1 MTEELFFTHFLNQHF
16 GGLVSRVL
24 TAVGAHA
31 VAGGEKSQYLFTFNP
46 AAPITNFFAMELL
59 VVLILLALFFW
70 ARARISVDNP
80 GAIQHI
86 FELTEEFVNHQSE
99 EIIGHHSAGF
109 TPFLATLFV
118 FILIANLMGL
128 VPTLASPT
136 ANPAVPLGL
145 ALLAWFY
152 YHIHGVI
159 KQGPWKYFLH
169 FFGPVWWLGWLMFPI
184 EVVSHMARAL
194 SLTIRLYANIFAGD
208 MVTLVFFSLV
218 PVVLPIAFLG
228 LHIFV
233 SLLQAYIFVLL
244 TTVYLSGAVAEEH

>member
-1 MTEELFFTHFLNQHF
+1 MPQLPFTHFLNSF
-16 GGLVSRVL
+16 LAGPVNALL
-24 TAVGAHA
+24 NAVNHPAA
-31 VAGGEKSQYLFTFNP
+31 DP
-46 AAPITNFFAMELL
+46 AAPISNWFAMEVLVVGGLIVFFLL
-59 VVLILLALFFW
+59 VRMRLSAE
-70 ARARISVDNP
+70 NP
-80 GAIQHI
+80 GGFQHMA
-86 FELTEEFVNHQSE
+86 ELLNEFIGGQSE
-99 EIIGHHSAGF
+99 EIIGHHSERF

-184 EVVSHMARAL
+184 EIVSHMARAL

>member
-1 MTEELFFTHFLNQHF
+1 MPQLPFTHFLN
-16 GGLVSRVL
+16 GLFAGPVNSL
-24 TAVGAHA
+24 LNAVNHPAA
-31 VAGGEKSQYLFTFNP
+31 DP
-46 AAPITNFFAMELL
+46 AAPIANWFAMEVL
-59 VVLILLALFFW
+59 VVGGLIVFFALIRMRLSAENPNGFQHMGELL
-70 ARARISVDNP
+70 N
-80 GAIQHI
+80 
-86 FELTEEFVNHQSE
+86 EFITGQSE
-99 EIIGHHSAGF
+99 EIIGHHSEGF

>member
-1 MTEELFFTHFLNQHF
+1 MPQLQFTHFLNSIF
-16 GGLVSRVL
+16 AGPVNSLL
-24 TAVGAHA
+24 NAVKHPA
-31 VAGGEKSQYLFTFNP
+31 VDP
-46 AAPITNFFAMELL
+46 AAPISNWFAMEVLVVGGLIIFFLL
-59 VVLILLALFFW
+59 VRMRLSAE
-70 ARARISVDNP
+70 NP
-80 GAIQHI
+80 GGFQHMA
-86 FELTEEFVNHQSE
+86 ELLNEFITGQSE

-208 MVTLVFFSLV
+208 MVALVFFSLV

-244 TTVYLSGAVAEEH
+244 TTVYLS